1 MALLTLAQ
9 LKLYL
14 RVQTTQQDVLLTE
27 LLAEATALAETYLNQ
42 PITAVERTVYVDVER
57 RAGVASLY
65 LPSLPAPAPNTVVV
79 LDPDGEV
86 VDDATY
92 RVDRYQ
98 GALHGVAGTLF
109 AYGTHTVTATMGL
122 SAHPDYATR
131 IEPVVNAGVR
141 DYAADL
147 YLRRNPAAAF
157 EAAGAGVSITYN
169 ESANQGLPPR
179 IATALS
185 PWRRRNV

>member
-9 LKLYL
+9 LKAHLK
-14 RVQTTQQDVLLTE
+14 VQTTGQDTLLSE
-27 LLAEATALAETYLNQ
+27 YLAEATALAEGYLNQ
-42 PITAVERTVYVDVER
+42 PITAAERTVYLPVLNTRGWDV
-57 RAGVASLY
+57 LY
-65 LPSLPAPAPNTVVV
+65 LPSYIDDTAPTVT
-79 LDPDGEV
+79 DPDGTA
-86 VDDATY
+86 VDASDY
-92 RVDRYQ
+92 RVDRYT
-98 GALHGVAGTLF
+98 GALYGVSSYRF
-109 AYGTHTVTATMGL
+109 AYGQHVVTATMGL

-131 IEPVVNAGVR
+131 IEPVVNAGIR

-157 EAAGAGVSITYN
+157 EAAGAGVSVTYN

-179 IATALS
+179 IATALA